1 MKLLL
6 IFIYLITSNI
16 SYALEKPNIKNLV
29 LSKNPKIY
37 EEVVFKDSND
47 YDVNLDDFKGKLLIL
62 NFWATWCAPCRE
74 EMPSLDDLQSNSNFD
89 NLKIFPINIGQENL
103 SKSDAFFKEIGIQN
117 LEIYFDA
124 PITLAKKFS
133 LRGVPTTILFNKK
146 GEEFGRIMGTIDFNN
161 LEFIN
166 WLKTFAYL
174 GLDSKE
180 PVTVGSSKVAPRDV
194 LAAVLPN
201 PAKLGHLMHGKT
213 CAGTW
218 VKGTLDGVSRELYLY
233 HVADNETTMREWGAQ
248 AVLWQTAVCP
258 VVALELLATG
268 VWAGTG
274 VKGPDAFDSV
284 PFLNLLG
291 EYGTHHGM
299 VELGSGLWPSP
310 RPASKPSWDRPVQR
324 PSVRLR

>member
-16 SYALEKPNIKNLV
+16 SYALEEPNIKNLV

-89 NLKIFPINIGQENL
+89 NLKIFLINIGQENF
-103 SKSDAFFKEIGIQN
+103 SKSDSFFKELGIQN
-117 LEIYFDA
+117 LEMYFDA

-146 GEEFGRIMGTIDFNN
+146 GEEFGRIMGSIDFNN

-166 WLKTFAYL
+166 WLKQY
-174 GLDSKE
+174 D
-180 PVTVGSSKVAPRDV
+180 
-194 LAAVLPN
+194 
-201 PAKLGHLMHGKT
+201 
-213 CAGTW
+213 
-218 VKGTLDGVSRELYLY
+218 
-233 HVADNETTMREWGAQ
+233 
-248 AVLWQTAVCP
+248 
-258 VVALELLATG
+258 
-268 VWAGTG
+268 
-274 VKGPDAFDSV
+274 
-284 PFLNLLG
+284 
-291 EYGTHHGM
+291 
-299 VELGSGLWPSP
+299 
-310 RPASKPSWDRPVQR
+310 
-324 PSVRLR
+324 